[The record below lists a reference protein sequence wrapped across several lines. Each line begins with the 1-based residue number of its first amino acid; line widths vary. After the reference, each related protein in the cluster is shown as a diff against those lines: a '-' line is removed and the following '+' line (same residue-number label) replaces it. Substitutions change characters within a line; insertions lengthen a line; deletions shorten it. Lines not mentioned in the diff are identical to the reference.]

1 MVMIKKLFHLFLLSF
16 SLAVSGASKKE
27 IQKTK
32 DSDQME
38 NERFY
43 YDVCCSA
50 PRLNPGEYV
59 SVGFIG
65 ESGTLRP
72 FGNNSVGGEMGGGM
86 DGVARDW
93 SARYRLPKAIEAT
106 WVSYTDRKVYTAAS
120 WLPYDTI
127 LSLFR
132 NGGEPCI
139 PAPSG
144 VVNEDDRNRVIKAFD
159 LCFLPG
165 GKVMLYVKAGVKRI
179 LLDWSVMGVEV
190 TDDEV
195 LRHIYKKRGLK
206 NIEEYFDIYY
216 SDRYS
221 DYESWRSYVSKHGTI
236 APLIERYLQ
245 RFNYTL
251 DFEFENQETSI
262 YSVESKFINGERYS
276 RTPKYNEAFKMPSR
290 LKEFLVKWD
299 TKDSRY
305 TCFMYFNE
313 AEMLKVFDEAYGEDR
328 SQKGELK
335 IKVCKYNNLFD
346 ISLNVGDKSIKLEKT
361 EIRVFQDP
369 IEKPDGKGTLIYK
382 NYEGNHKNLFADDE
396 KYVGE

>member
-43 YDVCCSA
+43 YEVSCSA
-50 PRLNPGEYV
+50 PRLAPGEYV
-59 SVGFIG
+59 SVDFIG
-65 ESGTLRP
+65 DSGALSP
-72 FGNNSVGGEMGGGM
+72 FGNNSVKSGIGGGL
-86 DGVARDW
+86 DGVARDR
-93 SARYRLPKAIEAT
+93 SKKYGLPKAIEAT
-106 WVSYTDRKVYTAAS
+106 WVSYTDRKVYSVST
-120 WLPYDTI
+120 LIPYDTI

-132 NGGEPCI
+132 DGGDPCI
-139 PAPSG
+139 PLSQDSTG
-144 VVNEDDRNRVIKAFD
+144 EERTRLIQSLN

-165 GKVMLYVKAGVKRI
+165 GKVTLYAKAPVKRI
-179 LLDWSVMGVEV
+179 LLDWSAVGTEV

-195 LRHIYKKRGLK
+195 LSDVYGRWGLK
-206 NIEEYFDIYY
+206 NMEEYYDEFY
-216 SDRYS
+216 SDEFPN
-221 DYESWRSYVSKHGTI
+221 YEPWRKYIRKHGTL
-236 APLIERYLQ
+236 APLLERYLQ

-251 DFEFENQETSI
+251 NFEFENHETSI
-262 YSVESKFINGERYS
+262 YTVESKFTNGERYS
-276 RTPKYNEAFKMPSR
+276 RTSKYNEAFKMPSR

-313 AEMLKVFDEAYGEDR
+313 AEMLKVFDDVYGEDR
-328 SQKGELK
+328 TQKGELK

-361 EIRVFQDP
+361 AIRVFRRP
-369 IEKPDGKGTLIYK
+369 IENPTKAGELIYK
-382 NYEGNHKNLFADDE
+382 NYEGNHTNFFADDE

>member
-1 MVMIKKLFHLFLLSF
+1 MIKKLCQLWFLLL
-16 SLAVSGASKKE
+16 SLLTSCTSKKE

-43 YDVCCSA
+43 YEVSCSA
-50 PRLNPGEYV
+50 PRLAPGEYV
-59 SVGFIG
+59 SVDFIG
-65 ESGTLRP
+65 DSGTLRP

-86 DGVARDW
+86 DGVVRDW

-120 WLPYDTI
+120 WLPYETI

-132 NGGEPCI
+132 NGGEPCM
-139 PAPSG
+139 PSPSG

-179 LLDWSVMGVEV
+179 LLDWSVMGIEV

-221 DYESWRSYVSKHGTI
+221 DYEPWRKYIRKHGTL
-236 APLIERYLQ
+236 APLLERYLQ

-251 DFEFENQETSI
+251 NFEFENKETSI
-262 YSVESKFINGERYS
+262 YKVEAKFTNGEQYGETS
-276 RTPKYNEAFKMPSR
+276 KYNEAFNKPSR
-290 LKEFLVKWD
+290 LKESYILWD

-313 AEMLKVFDEAYGEDR
+313 EEILKVFDEAYGEDR
-328 SQKGELK
+328 TQKGELK

-396 KYVGE
+396 GYVGE

>member
-1 MVMIKKLFHLFLLSF
+1 MIKKICQLWFLLL
-16 SLAVSGASKKE
+16 SLLTSCTSKKE

-43 YDVCCSA
+43 YEVSCSA
-50 PRLNPGEYV
+50 PRLAPGEYV
-59 SVGFIG
+59 SVDFIG
-65 ESGTLRP
+65 DSGTLRP

-86 DGVARDW
+86 DGVVRDW

-120 WLPYDTI
+120 WLPYETI

-132 NGGEPCI
+132 NGGEPCM
-139 PAPSG
+139 PSPSG
-144 VVNEDDRNRVIKAFD
+144 VVNGDDRNRVIKAFD

-179 LLDWSVMGVEV
+179 LLDWSVMGIEV

-221 DYESWRSYVSKHGTI
+221 DYEPWRKYIRKHGTL
-236 APLIERYLQ
+236 APLLERYLQ

-251 DFEFENQETSI
+251 NFEFENKETSI
-262 YSVESKFINGERYS
+262 YKVEAKFTNGEQYGETS
-276 RTPKYNEAFKMPSR
+276 KYNEAFNKPSR
-290 LKEFLVKWD
+290 LKESYILWD

-328 SQKGELK
+328 TQKGELK

>member
-1 MVMIKKLFHLFLLSF
+1 MIKKICQLWFLLL
-16 SLAVSGASKKE
+16 SLLTSCTSKKE

-43 YDVCCSA
+43 YEVSCSA
-50 PRLNPGEYV
+50 PRLAPGEYV
-59 SVGFIG
+59 SVEFIG
-65 ESGTLRP
+65 DSGTLRP

-86 DGVARDW
+86 DGVVRDW

-120 WLPYDTI
+120 WLPYETI

-132 NGGEPCI
+132 NGGEPCM
-139 PAPSG
+139 PSPSG

-179 LLDWSVMGVEV
+179 LLDWSVMGIEV
-190 TDDEV
+190 TDDKILSDV
-195 LRHIYKKRGLK
+195 YMRWGLD
-206 NIEEYFDIYY
+206 NMDGYYDAYY
-216 SDRYS
+216 SEEFPGYK
-221 DYESWRSYVSKHGTI
+221 SWRSYISKHGTL
-236 APLIERYLQ
+236 APLLERYLQ

-251 DFEFENQETSI
+251 NFEFENKVTSI
-262 YSVESKFINGERYS
+262 YKVEAKFTNGEQYGETS
-276 RTPKYNEAFKMPSR
+276 KYNEAFNKPSR
-290 LKEFLVKWD
+290 LKESYILWD

-313 AEMLKVFDEAYGEDR
+313 EEILKVFDEAYGEDR
-328 SQKGELK
+328 TQKGELK

-396 KYVGE
+396 GYVGE

>member
-1 MVMIKKLFHLFLLSF
+1 MVMIKKLFHLFLLGI
-16 SLAVSGASKKE
+16 SLAASSTSKKE

-43 YDVCCSA
+43 YEVGCSG
-50 PRLNPGEYV
+50 PRLAPGEYV
-59 SVGFIG
+59 SVDFIG
-65 ESGTLRP
+65 ESGTLKP
-72 FGNNSVGGEMGGGM
+72 FGNNSVKSGIGGGL
-86 DGVARDW
+86 DGVARDR
-93 SARYRLPKAIEAT
+93 SKKYGLPKAIEAT
-106 WVSYTDRKVYTAAS
+106 WVSYTDRKVYSVST
-120 WLPYDTI
+120 LIPYDTI

-132 NGGEPCI
+132 DGGDPCI
-139 PAPSG
+139 PLSQDSTG
-144 VVNEDDRNRVIKAFD
+144 EERTRLIQSLN

-165 GKVMLYVKAGVKRI
+165 GKVTLYAKAPVKRI
-179 LLDWSVMGVEV
+179 LLDWSAVGTEV

-195 LRHIYKKRGLK
+195 LSDVYGRWGLK
-206 NIEEYFDIYY
+206 NMEEYYDEFY
-216 SDRYS
+216 SDEFPN
-221 DYESWRSYVSKHGTI
+221 YEPWRKYIRKHGTL
-236 APLIERYLQ
+236 APLLERYLQ

-251 DFEFENQETSI
+251 NFEFENQETSI
-262 YSVESKFINGERYS
+262 YTVESKFANGERYS

-346 ISLNVGDKSIKLEKT
+346 ISLNVGDKFIKLEKT

>member
-16 SLAVSGASKKE
+16 SLAASGTSKKE

-43 YDVCCSA
+43 YEVSCSS
-50 PRLNPGEYV
+50 PRLAPGEYV
-59 SVGFIG
+59 SVDFIG

-132 NGGEPCI
+132 NGGEPCM
-139 PAPSG
+139 PSPSG

-179 LLDWSVMGVEV
+179 LLDWSVMGIEV

-221 DYESWRSYVSKHGTI
+221 DYEHWRSYVSKHGTI

-251 DFEFENQETSI
+251 NFEFENQETSI
-262 YSVESKFINGERYS
+262 YTVESKFANGERYS

-382 NYEGNHKNLFADDE
+382 NYEGNHTNFFADDE

>member
-1 MVMIKKLFHLFLLSF
+1 MIKKICQLWFLVLSLLS
-16 SLAVSGASKKE
+16 SCTSKKE

-43 YDVCCSA
+43 YEVSCSA
-50 PRLNPGEYV
+50 PRLAPGEYV
-59 SVGFIG
+59 SVDFIG

-93 SARYRLPKAIEAT
+93 SAKYRLPKAIEAT

-132 NGGEPCI
+132 NGGEPCL
-139 PAPSG
+139 PTPSG
-144 VVNEDDRNRVIKAFD
+144 VVNGDERNRVIKAFD

-165 GKVMLYVKAGVKRI
+165 GKVILYVKAGVKRI
-179 LLDWSVMGVEV
+179 LLDWSVMGIEV

-221 DYESWRSYVSKHGTI
+221 DYEHWRSYVSKHGTI

-251 DFEFENQETSI
+251 NFEFENQETSV
-262 YSVESKFINGERYS
+262 YCVESKFTNGEQYGETS
-276 RTPKYNEAFKMPSR
+276 KYNEAFNNPSC
-290 LKEFLVKWD
+290 LKESYVQWD

-328 SQKGELK
+328 TQKGELK

-346 ISLNVGDKSIKLEKT
+346 ISLNVGDKSIKLAKT

-382 NYEGNHKNLFADDE
+382 NYEGNHKNFFADDE